1 MCGILGLLDLE
12 QPVATDLYR
21 GGLALQHRGQ
31 DGAGLIT
38 FDQRFHRHTGLG
50 LLNEIFRFQNL
61 DKFPGSLG
69 LVQLRYATAGEG
81 SVEEVQP
88 FTLTFPQGLALVHNG
103 NLTND
108 PSLRKLLAQRGYRRV
123 NSLSDSET
131 LLHVFADALT
141 RHRAPELS
149 GLPLPLAPRG
159 ENEDLFEAARMTMM
173 TCQGAFSVIMLIAD
187 RGLLAFRDPHGIRP
201 LCLGLGGDGSPP
213 QTHGRAAFAS
223 ESVALDVIGLKF
235 ERDLAPGEA
244 VFIDMQGQQHSRQLI
259 NPKPAHCVFE
269 YIYLARPES
278 VIDGHSVSEVRERLG
293 TCLANRCSLRQEI
306 DVVLDVPSSA
316 EDAAITFASASG
328 LPYRKGIRKNPY
340 SQRSFIAANQAMRA
354 GMVGTKFL
362 FEKRV
367 INGKRV
373 AVIDDSIVR
382 GTTARRLVESLR
394 QQGAWQVLFFSASP
408 PVRFPCVYGIDMAVS
423 SQLAASQRSTQEMAR
438 DIGVEHLQYQSQA
451 DMEACLPGLSLCT
464 ACFSGQYPTAV
475 DAEELAQIGEARA
488 RVSTALAHP
497 GGARI

>member
-1 MCGILGLLDLE
+1 MCGILGLLDLKN
-12 QPVATDLYR
+12 PVVTDLYR

-38 FDQRFHRHTGLG
+38 FDERFHRHTGLG
-50 LLNEIFRFQNL
+50 LLNEVFRFKDLNQ
-61 DKFPGSLG
+61 FPGSMG
-69 LVQLRYATAGEG
+69 LVQLRYATAGDG

-108 PSLRKLLAQRGYRRV
+108 PSLRRLLGERGYRRV

-141 RHRAPELS
+141 RNRAMELT
-149 GLPLPLAPRG
+149 GLPMAAINRTG
-159 ENEDLFEAARMTMM
+159 DAEAEDLFEAARMTMM
-173 TCQGAFSVIMLIAD
+173 TCQGAYSVVMLVAD

-201 LCLGLGGDGSPP
+201 LCLGSAPDKV
-213 QTHGRAAFAS
+213 AFAS
-223 ESVALDVIGLKF
+223 ESVALDVIGLEL
-235 ERDLAPGEA
+235 ERDLQPGEA
-244 VFIDMQGQQHSRQLI
+244 VFVDMQGNRHSRQLI

-293 TCLANRCSLRQEI
+293 TCLAKRCTRKDI

-316 EDAAITFASASG
+316 EDTAITFGATVKR
-328 LPYRKGIRKNPY
+328 PYRKGIRKNPY
-340 SQRSFIAANQAMRA
+340 SQRSFILANQALRA

-367 INGKRV
+367 IAGKSV

-394 QQGAWQVLFFSASP
+394 KQGAWQVLFFSASP

-423 SQLAASQRSTQEMAR
+423 SELAASQRSTEEMAAE
-438 DIGVEHLQYQSQA
+438 IGVEHLQYQTLT
-451 DMEACLPGLSLCT
+451 DMQSCLPGLSLCS
-464 ACFSGQYPTAV
+464 ACFTGHYPTDV
-475 DAEELAQIGEARA
+475 DDEELAQIGLARA
-488 RVSTALAHP
+488 KVTVSP
-497 GGARI
+497 

>member
-1 MCGILGLLDLE
+1 MCGILGLLDLN

-61 DKFPGSLG
+61 EKFPGSLG

-108 PSLRKLLAQRGYRRV
+108 PSLRKLLEQRGYRRV

-141 RHRAPELS
+141 RNRALELT
-149 GLPLPLAPRG
+149 GLPVPITRSG

-173 TCQGAFSVIMLIAD
+173 TCQGAFSVVMLIAD

-201 LCLGLGGDGSPP
+201 LCMGSS
-213 QTHGRAAFAS
+213 QGRFAFAS
-223 ESVALDVIGLKF
+223 ESVALDVIGLEM
-235 ERDLAPGEA
+235 ERDLRPGEA
-244 VFIDMQGQQHSRQLI
+244 VFVDMQGVCHSRQLI
-259 NPKPAHCVFE
+259 PEKPAHCVFE

-293 TCLANRCSLRQEI
+293 QCLAKRCSRRQDI
-306 DVVLDVPSSA
+306 DVVLRR
-316 EDAAITFASASG
+316 TLQRRGRGHHLRGRLGFAV
-328 LPYRKGIRKNPY
+328 
-340 SQRSFIAANQAMRA
+340 SQGHSQ
-354 GMVGTKFL
+354 
-362 FEKRV
+362 
-367 INGKRV
+367 
-373 AVIDDSIVR
+373 
-382 GTTARRLVESLR
+382 ESLQSAQLHR
-394 QQGAWQVLFFSASP
+394 GQPGIASRHGGYQVL
-408 PVRFPCVYGIDMAVS
+408 V
-423 SQLAASQRSTQEMAR
+423 
-438 DIGVEHLQYQSQA
+438 
-451 DMEACLPGLSLCT
+451 
-464 ACFSGQYPTAV
+464 
-475 DAEELAQIGEARA
+475 
-488 RVSTALAHP
+488 
-497 GGARI
+497 

>member
-1 MCGILGLLDLE
+1 MCGILGLLDLQ

-50 LLNEIFRFQNL
+50 LLNEIFRYQNL

-108 PSLRKLLAQRGYRRV
+108 PSLRKLLEQRGYRRV

-141 RHRAPELS
+141 RNRAPELS
-149 GLPLPLAPRG
+149 GLPLPVAPRE

-201 LCLGLGGDGSPP
+201 LCLGSAP
-213 QTHGRAAFAS
+213 GRAAFAS
-223 ESVALDVIGLKF
+223 ESVALDVIGLNF

-244 VFIDMQGQQHSRQLI
+244 VFIDMQGVQHNRQLI

-293 TCLANRCSLRQEI
+293 TCLANRCTRRHEI

-316 EDAAITFASASG
+316 EDAAITFAAAAG

-367 INGKRV
+367 IAGKCV

-394 QQGAWQVLFFSASP
+394 KQGAWQVLFFSASP

-423 SQLAASQRSTQEMAR
+423 SQLAASQRSNQEMAEN
-438 DIGVEHLQYQSQA
+438 IGVEHLQYQTQA
-451 DMEACLPGLSLCT
+451 DMESCLPGLSLCT

-475 DAEELAQIGEARA
+475 DEEELAHIGEARA
-488 RVSTALAHP
+488 KVSV
-497 GGARI
+497 

>member
-61 DKFPGSLG
+61 EKFPGSLG

-108 PSLRKLLAQRGYRRV
+108 PSLRKLLEERGYRRV

-149 GLPLPLAPRG
+149 GLPLPLNPRG
-159 ENEDLFEAARMTMM
+159 QNEDLFEAARMTMM
-173 TCQGAFSVIMLIAD
+173 TCQGAFSVVMLIAD
-187 RGLLAFRDPHGIRP
+187 RGMLAFRDPHGIRP
-201 LCLGLGGDGSPP
+201 LCLGTS
-213 QTHGRAAFAS
+213 QGRAAFAS
-223 ESVALDVIGLKF
+223 ESVALDVIGLNF

-244 VFIDMQGQQHSRQLI
+244 VFVDMQGRQHSRQLI

-293 TCLANRCSLRQEI
+293 TCLANRCSRRQDI

-316 EDAAITFASASG
+316 EDAAITFASAAG

-367 INGKRV
+367 IAGKRV

-394 QQGAWQVLFFSASP
+394 KQGAWQVLFFSASP

-423 SQLAASQRSTQEMAR
+423 SELAASRRNTQEMAQ
-438 DIGVEHLQYQSQA
+438 DIGVEHLQFQTHA
-451 DMEACLPGLSLCT
+451 DMESCLPGLSLCT
-464 ACFSGQYPTAV
+464 ACFSGNYPTDV
-475 DAEELAQIGEARA
+475 DEDELAHIGRARA
-488 RVSTALAHP
+488 KVSV
-497 GGARI
+497 

>member
-1 MCGILGLLDLE
+1 MCGILGLLDLN

-38 FDQRFHRHTGLG
+38 FDERFHRHTGLG

-61 DKFPGSLG
+61 EKFPGSLG

-108 PSLRKLLAQRGYRRV
+108 PALRKLLGQRGYRRV

-141 RHRAPELS
+141 RNRALELT
-149 GLPLPLAPRG
+149 GLPVPIQRSSD
-159 ENEDLFEAARMTMM
+159 NEDLFEAARMTMM
-173 TCQGAFSVIMLIAD
+173 TCQGAYSVVMLVAD

-201 LCLGLGGDGSPP
+201 LCLGTAP
-213 QTHGRAAFAS
+213 GRFAFAS
-223 ESVALDVIGLKF
+223 ESVALDVIGLEL
-235 ERDLAPGEA
+235 ERDLQPGEA
-244 VFIDMQGQQHSRQLI
+244 VFVDMEGKLHCRQLI

-278 VIDGHSVSEVRERLG
+278 VVDGHSVSEVRERLG
-293 TCLANRCSLRQEI
+293 QCLAKRCTRRQEI

-316 EDAAITFASASG
+316 EDAAITFASASD

-340 SQRSFIAANQAMRA
+340 SQRSFIAANQALRA

-367 INGKRV
+367 ITGKRL

-394 QQGAWQVLFFSASP
+394 KQGAYQVFFFSASP
-408 PVRFPCVYGIDMAVS
+408 PVRYPCVYGIDMAVS
-423 SQLAASQRSTQEMAR
+423 SQLAASQRTAEQMAQ

-451 DMEACLPGLSLCT
+451 DMESCLPGLPLCT
-464 ACFSGQYPTAV
+464 ACFSGEYPTDV
-475 DAEELAQIGEARA
+475 NEEELAHIGEARA
-488 RVSTALAHP
+488 KVSV
-497 GGARI
+497 

>member
-61 DKFPGSLG
+61 EKFPGSLG

-108 PSLRKLLAQRGYRRV
+108 PSLRKLLEQRGYRRV

-149 GLPLPLAPRG
+149 GLPLPLNPRG

-187 RGLLAFRDPHGIRP
+187 RGMLAFRDPHGIRP
-201 LCLGLGGDGSPP
+201 LCLGAS
-213 QTHGRAAFAS
+213 QGRAAFAS
-223 ESVALDVIGLKF
+223 ESVALDVIGLDF

-244 VFIDMQGQQHSRQLI
+244 IFIDMPGRQHSRQLI

-293 TCLANRCSLRQEI
+293 TCLANRCSRRQDI

-316 EDAAITFASASG
+316 EDAAITFASAAG

-367 INGKRV
+367 IADKRV

-394 QQGAWQVLFFSASP
+394 KQGAWQVLFFSASP

-423 SQLAASQRSTQEMAR
+423 SELAASRRNTQEMAQ
-438 DIGVEHLQYQSQA
+438 DIGVEHLQFQTQA
-451 DMEACLPGLSLCT
+451 DMESCLPGLSLCT
-464 ACFSGQYPTAV
+464 ACFSGNYPTDV
-475 DAEELAQIGEARA
+475 DKDELAHIGRARA
-488 RVSTALAHP
+488 KVSV
-497 GGARI
+497 